1 MPHYKRIRSTKWFTN
16 IGTGIAGDFVEATYR
31 GNDGMGNDDPFGEGI
46 IGKVYTVVLLTKKSA
61 ILAPCPEF
69 CEHGEQTSLTE
80 DDWEIVRS
88 YRKLKN
94 RLGKLNLKSPSE
106 D

>member
-1 MPHYKRIRSTKWFTN
+1 MPTYRKIRATKWFTN
-16 IGTGIAGDFVEATYR
+16 IGTGNAGDFVEATYR
-31 GNDGMGNDDPFGEGI
+31 GHDGMGNDDPYGEGI
-46 IGKVYTVVLLTKKSA
+46 PGKVYNVILLSKKSA
-61 ILAPCPEF
+61 VLAPCPEF

-88 YRKLKN
+88 YRKLGK
-94 RLGKLNLKSPSE
+94 RLSKLKLKAPTE